1 MRQEIAEVQSANRE
15 TENRLR
21 MEQERTQKLT
31 SEKAKTEMALERNR
45 VDFEKRGVLL
55 EKSVADL
62 QRERD
67 SELLNIRKGGETE
80 QKRYEEKQMKLTK
93 NLGDLE
99 TRLRQT
105 HRKLMESEKNLSKA
119 LQDNSALDTT
129 KNALEVRV
137 KSMTDNYRSK
147 LLEYLSENRSE
158 GQGEEQRQSIVN
170 EMTQTFK
177 VNEERMNRQLSEA
190 RREGHNLMLQN
201 RAIYSQYKELRNRLE
216 DIDPTNRSQL
226 PPEPSR
232 EQFVATLSEREQEYE
247 HQLNQLRER
256 LRQQTIELT
265 TSKEKS
271 VESAETFRKMLKGVE
286 KQNADLN
293 GDNKLLK
300 QQKEHLEKELEIMAS
315 SGGGGGGGSDVNT
328 ARALKQLKSL
338 QENLMQQMADLRR
351 TGVPTTG
358 HVDGGNVGG
367 GADPVALANAREDAR
382 KARAEVK
389 EMELRLM
396 EANRKVNSSQ
406 SGGGGA
412 IQASN
417 TGGGGDNTELVKA
430 LKAQVEQERLQA
442 EIDSLRKQ
450 IVVAQGENV
459 AAGKY
464 SDDPNKRAAE
474 LMTRNAVIEEELKNY
489 QAYMKNAQMKF
500 TKLLKN

>member
-55 EKSVADL
+55 EKSVSDL

-119 LQDNSALDTT
+119 LQDNSALDTA

-158 GQGEEQRQSIVN
+158 GQGEQQRQSIVN

-265 TSKEKS
+265 SSKEKG

-315 SGGGGGGGSDVNT
+315 SIRSI
-328 ARALKQLKSL
+328 
-338 QENLMQQMADLRR
+338 
-351 TGVPTTG
+351 
-358 HVDGGNVGG
+358 H
-367 GADPVALANAREDAR
+367 AN
-382 KARAEVK
+382 
-389 EMELRLM
+389 
-396 EANRKVNSSQ
+396 
-406 SGGGGA
+406 
-412 IQASN
+412 
-417 TGGGGDNTELVKA
+417 
-430 LKAQVEQERLQA
+430 
-442 EIDSLRKQ
+442 
-450 IVVAQGENV
+450 
-459 AAGKY
+459 
-464 SDDPNKRAAE
+464 
-474 LMTRNAVIEEELKNY
+474 
-489 QAYMKNAQMKF
+489 
-500 TKLLKN
+500 

>member
-55 EKSVADL
+55 EKSVSDL

-119 LQDNSALDTT
+119 LQDNSALDTA

-158 GQGEEQRQSIVN
+158 GQGEQQRQSIVN

-232 EQFVATLSEREQEYE
+232 CQS
-247 HQLNQLRER
+247 
-256 LRQQTIELT
+256 
-265 TSKEKS
+265 
-271 VESAETFRKMLKGVE
+271 
-286 KQNADLN
+286 
-293 GDNKLLK
+293 
-300 QQKEHLEKELEIMAS
+300 
-315 SGGGGGGGSDVNT
+315 
-328 ARALKQLKSL
+328 
-338 QENLMQQMADLRR
+338 
-351 TGVPTTG
+351 
-358 HVDGGNVGG
+358 
-367 GADPVALANAREDAR
+367 
-382 KARAEVK
+382 
-389 EMELRLM
+389 
-396 EANRKVNSSQ
+396 NS
-406 SGGGGA
+406 
-412 IQASN
+412 
-417 TGGGGDNTELVKA
+417 
-430 LKAQVEQERLQA
+430 
-442 EIDSLRKQ
+442 
-450 IVVAQGENV
+450 
-459 AAGKY
+459 
-464 SDDPNKRAAE
+464 
-474 LMTRNAVIEEELKNY
+474 
-489 QAYMKNAQMKF
+489 
-500 TKLLKN
+500 